1 MSSDSEDYISDD
13 EVSQISKESKKNQL
27 TADFK
32 EKVVSYIKIDDL
44 IRKKNDEIKELKEK
58 KKPCEDF
65 IITFLDKMEAE
76 FVNVQGGKL
85 VKNQVES
92 KAPIK
97 EDIIKEAIFEE
108 LKNNNLVKDEDK
120 ANKLLEDILLLLDR
134 KRERKVK
141 VNIKRVM
148 EREKKKKKEKSKSKA
163 K

>member
-1 MSSDSEDYISDD
+1 MSSESEDYISDD

-27 TADFK
+27 SAEFK

-44 IRKKNDEIKELKEK
+44 IKKRNDEIKELKEK
-58 KKPCEDF
+58 KKPCEEF

-92 KAPIK
+92 KAPLK

-108 LKNNNLVKDEDK
+108 LKNNNLVKDEEK
-120 ANKLLEDILLLLDR
+120 ANKLLEDILVLLDR

-148 EREKKKKKEKSKSKA
+148 EREKKKKKEKSKA

>member
-76 FVNVQGGKL
+76 FVNV
-85 VKNQVES
+85 
-92 KAPIK
+92 
-97 EDIIKEAIFEE
+97 
-108 LKNNNLVKDEDK
+108 
-120 ANKLLEDILLLLDR
+120 
-134 KRERKVK
+134 
-141 VNIKRVM
+141 
-148 EREKKKKKEKSKSKA
+148 
-163 K
+163 